1 MVFHYVNAW
10 EEKAENG
17 DDIIRCFGCIQHDVN
32 IDFEEEHPF
41 LSGRNTPKLTK
52 FIFNLTTSKVEM
64 TPMFEDMHVEFPV
77 ID

>member
-1 MVFHYVNAW
+1 MVFHYINAW

-17 DDIIRCFGCIQHDVN
+17 DNIIRAFGCVQEHIS

-41 LSGRNTPKLTK
+41 LKGKFSPVLTK
-52 FIFNLTTSKVEM
+52 FIFNLTTGKLEM
-64 TPMFEDMHVEFPV
+64 TKLFEDMACEFPV